1 MTTRNGCAFILFVI
15 IIFCV
20 IVVNTPPLTQQE
32 RDAYRAYQ
40 ARKRIEEQLEIMAAS
55 GHKSLG
61 QRIRELENSP
71 RGRQLKAEA
80 EAEVAAEQAR
90 AVPSL
95 PPSILNR

>member
-1 MTTRNGCAFILFVI
+1 
-15 IIFCV
+15 
-20 IVVNTPPLTQQE
+20 
-32 RDAYRAYQ
+32 
-40 ARKRIEEQLEIMAAS
+40 MAAS